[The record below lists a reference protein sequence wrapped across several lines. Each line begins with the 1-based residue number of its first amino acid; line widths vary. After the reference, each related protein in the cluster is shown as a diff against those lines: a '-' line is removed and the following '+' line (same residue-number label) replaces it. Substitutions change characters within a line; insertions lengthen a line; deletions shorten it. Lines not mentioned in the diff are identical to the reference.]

1 MAKIWK
7 CARTKLTMEFELLFS
22 SSSSSETTEN
32 SDGTFVGTFKFEI
45 KETEKKIH
53 YHGICLYKA
62 YYAPMCIIY
71 AKMSTFMRELLYS

>member
-32 SDGTFVGTFKFEI
+32 SDGTFKFEI
-45 KETEKKIH
+45 KETEKNT
-53 YHGICLYKA
+53 LA
-62 YYAPMCIIY
+62 
-71 AKMSTFMRELLYS
+71 